1 VPGIPG
7 DALSWALGTAI
18 GPGRTEE
25 ARTVT
30 RSVRALFRGRRRTAW
45 GALVPVVALAAGLLF
60 ATSGRTAQGTDLRA
74 GDITKLSQLI
84 ALRNSAIARQES
96 QLADVQRQV
105 QRLTGEVASRDGAVA
120 AAEAT
125 GDAGAL
131 SAALVPL
138 TGPGVVITLNDA
150 PTRPDGT
157 LPVNARPDDL
167 VIHQSDVQAVVNA
180 VWAAAA
186 DGVAIMNQRLIATS
200 AVRCV
205 GNTLLLQGR
214 TYSPPFV
221 ITAIGDVDAVRA
233 QLAASRQVGYLE
245 QAVAALGLTFDVHA
259 VSRVTLPAYTGS
271 LDLQYAT
278 VSPPTR

>member
-1 VPGIPG
+1 M
-7 DALSWALGTAI
+7 
-18 GPGRTEE
+18 
-25 ARTVT
+25 AR
-30 RSVRALFRGRRRTAW
+30 SLLRGRRPSAW

-74 GDITKLSQLI
+74 GEVTELSELI
-84 ALRNSAIARQES
+84 KERNRLIARQAG
-96 QLADVQRQV
+96 QLADLQEQV
-105 QRLTGEVASRDGAVA
+105 ERLTEQAASRNGNVA
-120 AAEAT
+120 AAQSA

-131 SAALVPL
+131 SAALVDL
-138 TGPGVVITLNDA
+138 TGPGVVITLDDA
-150 PTRPDGT
+150 PPRPDGS

-186 DGVAIMNQRLIATS
+186 DGVAIMDQRLIATS

-221 ITAIGDVDAVRA
+221 VTAIGDAAAIRA
-233 QLAASRQVGYLE
+233 QLAASPQVAVFQ
-245 QAVAALGLTFDVHA
+245 QAVEDFGLTFEV
-259 VSRVTLPAYTGS
+259 RELREVTVPAYDG
-271 LDLQYAT
+271 LPDLEYA
-278 VSPPTR
+278 SAG